1 MLFEESLIVTLPNR
15 KKGRIRWYLVGTVI
29 GYSFIVASLLV
40 GSILLFNPQL
50 NQSLADSVLVAPPPP
65 PPPPPPPAAGSQ
77 KVPQAPKVQLVTTAF
92 VPPTITPRRLP
103 TASDLPTVDA
113 VPGGGVPGGIA
124 GGVPGGVVGGVLG
137 GVVGGVLGAPP
148 TVAAAPPPAPEPEP
162 APTKPR
168 SISTG
173 LLLGNSI
180 RQVQPAYPLVARNA
194 QLEGA
199 VEVQIIVDEQGN
211 VIAVEVL
218 SGHPLLRQP
227 ALDAARQWKFRPT
240 LLNGQPIKVSGILR
254 FTFRLS

>member
-15 KKGRIRWYLVGTVI
+15 KKGRIRWYFVGTVI

-50 NQSLADSVLVAPPPP
+50 NESLVSSVLVSPPPP
-65 PPPPPPPAAGSQ
+65 PPPPPPPAGSQ
-77 KVPQAPKVQLVTTAF
+77 QVSQTPRVQVVTTAF

-103 TASDLPTVDA
+103 AASDLPTLDA

-137 GVVGGVLGAPP
+137 GVLGAPP
-148 TVAAAPPPAPEPEP
+148 TEAVAPPPAPEPEP
-162 APTKPR
+162 APAPTKLR

-199 VEVQIIVDEQGN
+199 VEIQIIVDEQGN
-211 VIAVEVL
+211 VIAAEVL

-227 ALDAARQWKFRPT
+227 ALDAAHQWKFRPT
-240 LLNGQPIKVSGILR
+240 LLNGHPIKVSGVLR